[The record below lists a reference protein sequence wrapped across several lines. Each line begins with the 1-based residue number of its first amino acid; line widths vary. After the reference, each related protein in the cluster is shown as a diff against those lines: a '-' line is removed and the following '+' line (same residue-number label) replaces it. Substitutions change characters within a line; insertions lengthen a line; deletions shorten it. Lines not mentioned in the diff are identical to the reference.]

1 MFQESF
7 ADAAVIVQNILNQP
21 LSMHKSNKDITLLNA
36 AIAFNES
43 GVPSSYLSQ
52 IMESFIIYPG
62 PTETLIKE
70 LELLSD
76 DLSSSL

>member
-7 ADAAVIVQNILNQP
+7 ADAAMIVQNIINQP
-21 LSMHKSNKDITLLNA
+21 LSIEETNQDITLLSS

-52 IMESFIIYPG
+52 IMQNLIIYPG

-76 DLSSSL
+76 DLGTSF

>member
-7 ADAAVIVQNILNQP
+7 ADAATIVQNILNQP
-21 LSMHKSNKDITLLNA
+21 LSVKETDKDVTRLSA

-43 GVPSSYLSQ
+43 GVPSSCLSQ
-52 IMESFIIYPG
+52 IMQTLIIYPG

-70 LELLSD
+70 LEILSE
-76 DLSSSL
+76 DLGSSL

>member
-7 ADAAVIVQNILNQP
+7 SDAAIIVQNILNQP
-21 LSMHKSNKDITLLNA
+21 LSIPETDKDITLLNA
-36 AIAFNES
+36 ALSFNES

-52 IMESFIIYPG
+52 IMQTLIIYSG
-62 PTETLIKE
+62 PTEMLIRE

-76 DLSSSL
+76 DLNSSL